1 MQLRVLA
8 LLLLLLC
15 MCPVLA
21 QGSYENC
28 CLKYGSEP
36 KARFKKK
43 VVSYR
48 IQESDGGCNIPAVI
62 SVLVVNNSLKT
73 YVFILHLNW
82 VSVSEPRTL
91 SGRLFQSLGAK
102 CENVLPPLVDFALLG
117 TTRSPEF

>member
-8 LLLLLLC
+8 LFLLLVC

-36 KARFKKK
+36 KGRFKKK
-43 VVSYR
+43 VLSYR

-62 SVLVVNNSLKT
+62 FIFELKKSQ
-73 YVFILHLNW
+73 ILCADPKQPW
-82 VSVSEPRTL
+82 VSNLMRYTDRQAKRTK
-91 SGRLFQSLGAK
+91 SK
-102 CENVLPPLVDFALLG
+102 
-117 TTRSPEF
+117 

>member
-62 SVLVVNNSLKT
+62 FTLELKKSR
-73 YVFILHLNW
+73 ILCADPKQPW
-82 VSVSEPRTL
+82 VKILTRYADWQSKRTK
-91 SGRLFQSLGAK
+91 SK
-102 CENVLPPLVDFALLG
+102 N
-117 TTRSPEF
+117 